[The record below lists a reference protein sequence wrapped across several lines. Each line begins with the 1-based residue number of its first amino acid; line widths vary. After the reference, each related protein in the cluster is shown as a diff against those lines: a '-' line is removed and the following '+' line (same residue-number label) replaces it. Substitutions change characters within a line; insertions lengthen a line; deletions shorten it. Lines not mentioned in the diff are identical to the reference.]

1 MKRHPAIPYLLI
13 LPSAAFLIAVLA
25 VPLFETVLLAFRDDG
40 NGWTLAHM
48 LKMSKDTNF
57 YSSLVNTLW
66 LVAIVVP
73 IQVMLALAMGM
84 ALGKLPTG
92 RSAVLYAWALPLG
105 ISDLAAGL
113 IWLTIFTERGYLPS
127 FLHALGLVHAPVS
140 WLSYQSPGTMFAA
153 IVVAEVWRATP
164 LVLII
169 LVSGI
174 QMIPKEFDEAG
185 QIFGAS
191 AWQRFR
197 HITLPMIKPSLQ
209 TALIL
214 RTVMAF
220 EVFAVV
226 FALAGRDYAVLV
238 GEAYQWQ
245 NAYQNTHLA
254 AAYAVLILVLS
265 LASTLVYLKVLK
277 VRRETVA

>member
-25 VPLFETVLLAFRDDG
+25 VPLFETVLLAFRDDSS
-40 NGWTLAHM
+40 GWTLAHV

-57 YSSLVNTLW
+57 YSSLINTLW

-92 RSAVLYAWALPLG
+92 RSAALYAWALPLG

-113 IWLTIFTERGYLPS
+113 IWLTIFTDRGYLPS
-127 FLHALGLVHAPVS
+127 FLQALGLVDGPVS
-140 WLSYQSPGTMFAA
+140 WLSYQSPGTLFVA

-245 NAYQNTHLA
+245 NSYQNTHVA

-265 LASTLVYLKVLK
+265 LASTVVYLKALK